1 LTNHPLSFVLFGH
14 PTEVAIEEITIKDQN
29 FEYYVEVKAEE
40 VPSKAELVTALA
52 SIEETHSALIRNL
65 IKVWE
70 TEMGPLY
77 AQCAEI
83 ILNINVKVHN
93 IFV

>member
-1 LTNHPLSFVLFGH
+1 MLEIPQLWAPYFKARQEDLFQNHALTNHPLSFVLFGH

-52 SIEETHSALIRNL
+52 SIEETHSELMRN
-65 IKVWE
+65 V
-70 TEMGPLY
+70 PY
-77 AQCAEI
+77 SRQ
-83 ILNINVKVHN
+83 
-93 IFV
+93 

>member
-1 LTNHPLSFVLFGH
+1 MLFGH

-52 SIEETHSALIRNL
+52 SIEETHSVLMRNL
-65 IKVWE
+65 TKVWK
-70 TEMGPLY
+70 TVIGPFLY
-77 AQCAEI
+77 AQCAET
-83 ILNINVKVHN
+83 ILRQ
-93 IFV
+93 